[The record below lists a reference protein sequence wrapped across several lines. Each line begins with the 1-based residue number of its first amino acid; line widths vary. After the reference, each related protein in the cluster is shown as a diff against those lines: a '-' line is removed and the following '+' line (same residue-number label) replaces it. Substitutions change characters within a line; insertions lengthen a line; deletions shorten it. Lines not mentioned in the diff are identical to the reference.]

1 MQIVRELGGYSLGRA
16 DLVRRAMSK
25 KKTDVMLKE
34 KHSFVYGSVN
44 EDGTIEV
51 EGAIRRGIDAKTA
64 EEIFD
69 EMKIEGIDLVS
80 LAKREEEVF
89 TLCKKESVII
99 DRRDYALK
107 MLQRLRDEAH
117 RFAITYFRTLH
128 DKRNLTSRFCE
139 IEGVGKEKRKA
150 LLNEFKTV
158 ENVAQASEES
168 LAKVP
173 GIGVKLAKNIKKY
186 FEENF

>member
-1 MQIVRELGGYSLGRA
+1 
-16 DLVRRAMSK
+16 
-25 KKTDVMLKE
+25 
-34 KHSFVYGSVN
+34 
-44 EDGTIEV
+44 
-51 EGAIRRGIDAKTA
+51 
-64 EEIFD
+64 
-69 EMKIEGIDLVS
+69 
-80 LAKREEEVF
+80 
-89 TLCKKESVII
+89 
-99 DRRDYALK
+99 

-158 ENVAQASEES
+158 ENVAQASEAS
-168 LAKVP
+168 LARVP
-173 GIGVKLAKNIKKY
+173 VIGAKLAKNIKKY